1 MDIIALSHCCPPC
14 VQQLWV
20 ADPPGGWW
28 PLLCHCNLQV
38 RPSSF
43 TELARVLWNSRFSGQ
58 SLLWPTLV
66 HSPRRCCCLSDN
78 LQRATGQCL
87 RDIWPQ
93 QQQQRRGRLF
103 SRSVTTER
111 RFSRRA
117 GCSRSP
123 CRPLQPPPSVA
134 SRGWPGE
141 HQHNSPLGALPPSRE
156 PCNGQSVTNKLTLVV
171 NT

>member
-1 MDIIALSHCCPPC
+1 MFQQVGGYHCPFPLLSTLRATALGARPT
-14 VQQLWV
+14 WR
-20 ADPPGGWW
+20 W
-28 PLLCHCNLQV
+28 PLLCHGNLQV

-66 HSPRRCCCLSDN
+66 HSPPRCCCLSDN

-93 QQQQRRGRLF
+93 QQRRQRTGRLF

-111 RFSRRA
+111 RFNFEARRVLALTVRSRHHLSQVAA
-117 GCSRSP
+117 G
-123 CRPLQPPPSVA
+123 QA
-134 SRGWPGE
+134 STIPV
-141 HQHNSPLGALPPSRE
+141 L
-156 PCNGQSVTNKLTLVV
+156 
-171 NT
+171 